1 MAKPANGPEDDGSW
15 TGYSAHD
22 MFQPDSY
29 HKMAK
34 AASDG
39 FGDGTGDLFS
49 YDDVPTVADDFN
61 GDDDF
66 TGSTDG

>member
-1 MAKPANGPEDDGSW
+1 MSKPANPPEDDGW

-29 HKMAK
+29 HKLAK

-61 GDDDF
+61 GNDDF
-66 TGSTDG
+66 TGSTDGR